1 MKKKLNNL
9 KLVSLLEKT
18 VTFDMPKNWQ
28 IKQKDDTLFVITFPF
43 GKYPSLDINI
53 EFLDKP
59 KLNSEKEIQKLL
71 LEGTPDNYETIK
83 KDKDT
88 SFIKY
93 KVQTKEENLKL
104 WKVLNFNRPRGFRII
119 RLSLGWVKNED
130 ADKIVKLIVEEIEKI
145 LSRIIFLKGRN
156 KYDNLAQLENKL
168 ENLQLTEQTF
178 WNNFRLS
185 LPARW
190 KKNFDK
196 QKQTI
201 SVEIDNTNKYQ
212 LFFEIMNVK
221 TNKKNYNERN
231 NDQLINKLIE
241 TMTNGIF
248 YEKQSLRKTDNEN
261 YLFSFTV
268 KELIKDNPGKKS
280 TLINKMWYRIR
291 VFEEKLMIVSFIFN
305 YEDSFTDEGSKYSE
319 KINKLISNSHI
330 I

>member
-28 IKQKDDTLFVITFPF
+28 IKQKGDTLFVINFPF

-59 KLNSEKEIQKLL
+59 KLKSKKEIQKLL
-71 LEGTPDNYETIK
+71 LEGTSDNYETIK

-93 KVQTKEENLKL
+93 KIQTKEENLKL
-104 WKVLNFNRPRGFRII
+104 WKILNFNRPRGFRII
-119 RLSLGWVKNED
+119 RLSLGWAKNED
-130 ADKIVKLIVEEIEKI
+130 ADRIVKLIVEEIEKI

-319 KINKLISNSHI
+319 KINKLISNSRI